1 MILTKPRAWIL
12 SGMALRCGY
21 AMGLHVRNE
30 DRTTDAARKEQL
42 VRVWWGHYAL
52 DRYLA
57 TITGRPSVGLNRTC
71 SVPLPLS
78 LSSSEIEATII
89 ESRYGDRITTSTSIS
104 GKKQKPANPA
114 SPHTAEPVG
123 SVYGIASDTANSGS
137 YLKNIVRWGEVTQDA
152 LDLYQASTVGESW
165 LSM

>member
-1 MILTKPRAWIL
+1 
-12 SGMALRCGY
+12 MALRCGY

-30 DRTTDAARKEQL
+30 DRTTDVARKEQL

-71 SVPLPLS
+71 SVPLPLP
-78 LSSSEIEATII
+78 LSSSEIEESII
-89 ESRYGDRITTSTSIS
+89 ESRYGDRITTSTSVWTR
-104 GKKQKPANPA
+104 KHKPSNPA
-114 SPHTAEPVG
+114 VPQISDHTGLA
-123 SVYGIASDTANSGS
+123 YGHASDTANSGS
-137 YLKNIVRWGEVTQDA
+137 YLKNIVRWGEITQDA